1 MCVIIF
7 ENFFK
12 KNFKKK
18 NILLVKAESSG
29 QSIHAN
35 LLCFIKALLNT
46 RDSTQA
52 RRHSALWYLSCWPL
66 GSSLEQDVGPWTDL
80 HSGP

>member
-1 MCVIIF
+1 MSVIIF
-7 ENFFK
+7 DNFFK
-12 KNFKKK
+12 KIFKKK
-18 NILLVKAESSG
+18 NTQLVKAESSG

-35 LLCFIKALLNT
+35 LFCFIKALLNT
-46 RDSTQA
+46 RDNTQA
-52 RRHSALWYLSCWPL
+52 CRHSALWYLSCWHL